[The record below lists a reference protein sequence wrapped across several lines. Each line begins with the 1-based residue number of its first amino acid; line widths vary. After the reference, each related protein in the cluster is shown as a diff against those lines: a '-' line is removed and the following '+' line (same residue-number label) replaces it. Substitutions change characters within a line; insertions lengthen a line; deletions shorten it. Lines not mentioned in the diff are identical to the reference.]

1 MKRRSNL
8 PVAIALLA
16 IPSLVFAWVAAGMI
30 AGRLELLAE
39 RAAAKDA
46 ALVESRVSAGLAAS
60 VERAKHAAETA
71 VASGGVVL
79 RVGTDEARTDGTLVK
94 HELCHGIRSAE
105 VIVTDAVEALDLLPD
120 NDRRDTHFREQ

>member
-71 VASGGVVL
+71 VASVC
-79 RVGTDEARTDGTLVK
+79 ARPA
-94 HELCHGIRSAE
+94 S
-105 VIVTDAVEALDLLPD
+105 EALAEIS
-120 NDRRDTHFREQ
+120 RREPYVRNAFRWVAGRGVTFP